1 MRRGSSFLVVPV
13 VAALCACAQVPAN
26 GPAPRDTRPAP
37 IVEAIRPA
45 APAPAPPLQQAP
57 AEPAAPVDP
66 AAPAQAIPL
75 PLPGAPATG
84 AVAPAAP
91 ERPAELSGTQAAP
104 VPVAL
109 VLPGPATPFARAAEA
124 VRLGFFAAHGAAGVN
139 VAIQVVE
146 IDDNLAQLRTALA
159 SAQKRGVRMA
169 VGPLTRTLVNALG
182 DGRVVAPLPVL
193 TLNLPESDVAVAPE
207 SLAFG
212 LAVEAEARQVVRL
225 ALRELPASRAA
236 ASAPRFLVLAGESP
250 LMRRMAAAFNDAL
263 RETGERAVQI
273 DVRVSYT
280 ILQTLTEQLAALRV
294 DAVFCALDARETAF
308 VRPRLP
314 RELPVYATSQVNLG
328 GAEAALLA
336 PELDGVKFVDMPWLL
351 EPDHPAVMVYPRAE
365 AALSGELQRLYAL
378 GIDSYRLMLEW
389 LSGRRAFELDGV
401 TGTLRVERS
410 RSPRVERWP
419 SLAVFRSGRIE
430 RLEPGR

>member
-1 MRRGSSFLVVPV
+1 
-13 VAALCACAQVPAN
+13 
-26 GPAPRDTRPAP
+26 
-37 IVEAIRPA
+37 
-45 APAPAPPLQQAP
+45 
-57 AEPAAPVDP
+57 
-66 AAPAQAIPL
+66 
-75 PLPGAPATG
+75 
-84 AVAPAAP
+84 
-91 ERPAELSGTQAAP
+91 
-104 VPVAL
+104 
-109 VLPGPATPFARAAEA
+109 
-124 VRLGFFAAHGAAGVN
+124 

-146 IDDNLAQLRTALA
+146 IDDNLAQLRSALA
-159 SAQKRGVRMA
+159 AAQKRGVRMA

-193 TLNLPESDVAVAPE
+193 TLNLPEIDVAVAPE

-225 ALRELPASRAA
+225 ALRELSSSNVATT
-236 ASAPRFLVLAGESP
+236 APRFLVLAGESP
-250 LMRRMAAAFNDAL
+250 LMRRMAAAFNEAL
-263 RETGERAVQI
+263 RESGERAAQI

-280 ILQTLTEQLAALRV
+280 ILQTLTEQLASLRV

-314 RELPVYATSQVNLG
+314 RDLPVYATSQVNLG